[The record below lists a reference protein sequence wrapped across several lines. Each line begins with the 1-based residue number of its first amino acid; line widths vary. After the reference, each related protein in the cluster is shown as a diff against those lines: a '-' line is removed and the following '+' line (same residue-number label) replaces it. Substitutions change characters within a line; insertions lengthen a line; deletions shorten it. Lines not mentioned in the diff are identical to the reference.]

1 MKKYLVIGNPI
12 DHSLSPELH
21 NYWLKTKNI
30 KAIYDKMKT
39 TNDQIKDLVLQI
51 KDEKINGLNITVPFK
66 QKVIPYLDQLS
77 EEARKTQSVN
87 TVVFK
92 DNKVIGHNTDIEGFE
107 YSLKSK
113 SIDLKDKK
121 IFVIGAGGVVPSIIY
136 ALNKMKVSNIAISN
150 RTKSKAENLKK
161 LFEKLEIIDW
171 GKVPEF
177 DMIINATSIG
187 LNEQDKINLDLPKV
201 ENKLFYDVIYNPV
214 ETQFLKFGKKH
225 GNMVLNGKMMF
236 IYQAFFAFK
245 LWHNL
250 EPEINNEVLKLLGQ

>member
-1 MKKYLVIGNPI
+1 
-12 DHSLSPELH
+12 
-21 NYWLKTKNI
+21 
-30 KAIYDKMKT
+30 
-39 TNDQIKDLVLQI
+39 
-51 KDEKINGLNITVPFK
+51 
-66 QKVIPYLDQLS
+66 
-77 EEARKTQSVN
+77 
-87 TVVFK
+87 
-92 DNKVIGHNTDIEGFE
+92 
-107 YSLKSK
+107 
-113 SIDLKDKK
+113 
-121 IFVIGAGGVVPSIIY
+121 
-136 ALNKMKVSNIAISN
+136 MKVSNIAISN

-201 ENKLFYDVIYNPV
+201 ENKLFYDVIYNPA